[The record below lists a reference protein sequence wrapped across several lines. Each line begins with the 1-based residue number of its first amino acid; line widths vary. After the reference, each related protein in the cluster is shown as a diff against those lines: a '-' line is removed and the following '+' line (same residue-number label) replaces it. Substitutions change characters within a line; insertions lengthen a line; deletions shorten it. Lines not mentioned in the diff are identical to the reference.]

1 MNRNPTPRT
10 KSLDELHRIGSFRKS
25 RHQGQRSPRATP
37 GRPVK
42 PDSLGPVASAAWDE
56 AVTAL
61 DDMAILHTVD
71 GLALTQYA
79 RLYGETEGIRAQQD
93 RYRATVD
100 KLESTLDGL
109 TGGDLGQAIQQIAG
123 LAKLD
128 SKCTDQVRNGRNAIR
143 LYLVEFGLTPASRNR
158 IRLPDDAPEAADPFA
173 ALAGQRPA

>member
-1 MNRNPTPRT
+1 
-10 KSLDELHRIGSFRKS
+10 
-25 RHQGQRSPRATP
+25 
-37 GRPVK
+37 
-42 PDSLGPVASAAWDE
+42 
-56 AVTAL
+56 
-61 DDMAILHTVD
+61 
-71 GLALTQYA
+71 
-79 RLYGETEGIRAQQD
+79 
-93 RYRATVD
+93 VD